1 MGAAILDAIHH
12 ARLMGAAILGPL
24 RSLPGAQLTQPYA
37 GRRYLRPAYQL
48 PSEARLHHARP
59 VPAVPPRKV
68 HDDRPD
74 QRARDGLPFRLR
86 EHRQLHT
93 PRYVLLILALTEELI
108 STAQE
113 LPLNSSSQNHL
124 IDLTTVSTVLSKPSA
139 NSKIMDHTNW
149 HRTSDSHGGI
159 LKYLQI
165 VDNIKMMDTSLIEP
179 TPTVIQLPPSVSPQD
194 IAHNYLRT
202 MEVSVSMYNRS
213 TLYPEPTSLKK
224 RPSLLHKNELVQPV
238 QLHGNVILH
247 SSFMTRMYHNE
258 FETISSSVNLQPEL
272 VLRSSDI
279 HKFTMLKFS
288 NETDNLHNLKNLW
301 QVTEEKILQTSFLP
315 ALPTN
320 LILSSISQVTSI
332 FDSLSL
338 KSQPGLNLDLSTVT
352 SDYTPYVDRLEG
364 LLKVGDQHLPAMLES
379 YISTSVITLSTMESD
394 SSSNGILTTTST
406 PGISSTFSE
415 SDSTAAGNFLNRVV
429 PAGTRP
435 PEMSSNIS
443 HVTEVDKPP
452 QKALI
457 CLSKIDIAWIIL
469 AISVP
474 VASCFILT
482 VCCMQKKRKP
492 SNLENNSSY
501 WNNTITM
508 DYFNRHAVEL
518 PREIQS
524 FETSEDHIS
533 EPQSPLNG
541 INVDT
546 GMVLINPFCQETIF
560 SANTDF

>member
-1 MGAAILDAIHH
+1 MKKNSQVLYH
-12 ARLMGAAILGPL
+12 
-24 RSLPGAQLTQPYA
+24 QL
-37 GRRYLRPAYQL
+37 
-48 PSEARLHHARP
+48 SI
-59 VPAVPPRKV
+59 
-68 HDDRPD
+68 
-74 QRARDGLPFRLR
+74 
-86 EHRQLHT
+86 
-93 PRYVLLILALTEELI
+93 LLILASTEELI

-113 LPLNSSSQNHL
+113 LPLKSSSQNHL
-124 IDLTTVSTVLSKPSA
+124 IDFTVSTALPKPSA

-159 LKYLQI
+159 LQYLQI

-202 MEVSVSMYNRS
+202 MEVSMYNRS

-238 QLHGNVILH
+238 QLHGNVILY
-247 SSFMTRMYHNE
+247 SSFTTRMYHNE

-272 VLRSSDI
+272 VLRTSDI

-288 NETDNLHNLKNLW
+288 NETDNLHDLKNLW

-320 LILSSISQVTSI
+320 LILSSISQVTSM

-338 KSQPGLNLDLSTVT
+338 KSQPGLNLDLSIIM

-364 LLKVGDQHLPAMLES
+364 LLKVGDQHLSTMLES
-379 YISTSVITLSTMESD
+379 YISTSMTTLSTMESD
-394 SSSNGILTTTST
+394 SSSNGILTTTSI

-415 SDSTAAGNFLNRVV
+415 SDSAAAGNFLNRVV
-429 PAGTRP
+429 PAGTRG
-435 PEMSSNIS
+435 PEMPSNIS

-452 QKALI
+452 PKATI

-474 VASCFILT
+474 VASCFLLT

-492 SNLENNSSY
+492 SNPENNSSY

-524 FETSEDHIS
+524 FETSEDHLS

-546 GMVLINPFCQETIF
+546 GMVLINPFCQETVF
-560 SANTDF
+560 SANTDFLSCGHMLKKPE